1 MSAYVHETR
10 PAWPALGRSLW
21 TLLTHLA
28 LAIDASVRV
37 RAARAMP
44 EWRMREVQSQMIT
57 RYGRPAG
64 QG

>member
-10 PAWPALGRSLW
+10 PAWPALDRSLW

-44 EWRMREVQSQMIT
+44 EWRMREVQS
-57 RYGRPAG
+57 
-64 QG
+64 